1 MKVLITGGAGYIGSH
16 MALALLDEGNDV
28 VILDNLTTG
37 SKQIVPPKANFIEGD
52 ISDLNLVQKILKEYN
67 FDAVTHFA
75 GSVKVEESVL
85 NPAKYYNNNTMK
97 TLNFLDCLI
106 NSNVTKFIFSSTAA
120 IYKEKKSGL
129 ISETHSCNPSNPYG
143 QSKLM
148 CENIIKDL
156 SKSTN
161 LKFFI
166 LRYFNVAG
174 ADPQLRSGQIDDK
187 SNHLIKS
194 CIDCVIK
201 KREFVEINGINYD
214 TEDGSCVRDF
224 IHVSD
229 LISGH
234 LLAVKHLVNGGDS
247 DICNLGYG
255 KGLSVLE
262 IVERIKLISK
272 VNYNTKI
279 VGRRK
284 GDVSRVVANSSK
296 MMSKYNWRPK
306 FDDIDDIVS
315 TALNWEKQKLKISYE
330 T

>member
-16 MALALLDEGNDV
+16 MALALRDEGNDV

-37 SKQIVPPKANFIEGD
+37 SNQIVPPKANFIEGQ

-315 TALNWEKQKLKISYE
+315 TALNREKQKLKISYE